1 MRKKLKVLAAL
12 LILSATTISMLG
24 CGSKKTDEAKVT
36 TVRLNEVTRSVFYA
50 PMYVAMNKGF
60 FKENG
65 IEIELQTGQDV

>member
-1 MRKKLKVLAAL
+1 MRKKLKVLTAL
-12 LILSATTISMLG
+12 LILSATTISMFG
-24 CGSKKTDEAKVT
+24 CTSKKTDEAKVT

-65 IEIELQTGQDV
+65 IEIELQTGQGV